1 MKRDRSD
8 KFCRL
13 NNNLSVPFLSDPFP
27 KRYATVCVYPFGNRS
42 DEMRYRTHFFI
53 HFLSCKR
60 TAPFR
65 LPGPCKALYEP
76 AMVLVQRPQLLN
88 ACSKKQL
95 SVPQRKKRVNRS
107 IPVPM
112 MDRGGG
118 GYFGVKR
125 IGLTFG
131 NPRKLP

>member
-1 MKRDRSD
+1 MG
-8 KFCRL
+8 L
-13 NNNLSVPFLSDPFP
+13 
-27 KRYATVCVYPFGNRS
+27 VCVSPFGNGS
-42 DEMRYRTHFFI
+42 DEMRYRIHFFI

-60 TAPFR
+60 TAPFC

-88 ACSKKQL
+88 ACSRKQL

-107 IPVPM
+107 VPVPK
-112 MDRGGG
+112 DAYDGPRGGG

-125 IGLTFG
+125 IGLTVG